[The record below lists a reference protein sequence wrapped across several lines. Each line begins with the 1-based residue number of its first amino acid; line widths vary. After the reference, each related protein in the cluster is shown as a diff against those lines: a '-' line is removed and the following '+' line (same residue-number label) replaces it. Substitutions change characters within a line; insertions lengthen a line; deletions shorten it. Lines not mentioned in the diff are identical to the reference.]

1 MPPLLTTCIHFSQTS
16 VELSTLSH
24 WLVVGSTSHDV
35 HPLLIGPNASDAATK
50 DVDLAVEDSCGGE
63 FATDAHGGTAEPA
76 VEVAVNE
83 PDVGG
88 GEVVDGAA
96 EDIDGGAEDGVGGA
110 DGGGGDRGKGSEE
123 GCMLQPFNT
132 MQNQQIRHETTSNS
146 SGRGSLVPST
156 TQPSEAIQRVLNMN
170 PTRTVT
176 HNVLSAPQNQ
186 SGRTEKWMLHD
197 RDVMNHHVLVVPE
210 NNLRQKSSLLNIDR
224 HFVNFVYDTKFERTG
239 IPIYPISDYSNHHHH
254 HHQDSSHRHKRDQGH
269 LPVNTLHKVAIKAVD
284 VLTVMAIRVELSPS

>member
-123 GCMLQPFNT
+123 G
-132 MQNQQIRHETTSNS
+132 
-146 SGRGSLVPST
+146 V
-156 TQPSEAIQRVLNMN
+156 
-170 PTRTVT
+170 
-176 HNVLSAPQNQ
+176 
-186 SGRTEKWMLHD
+186 
-197 RDVMNHHVLVVPE
+197 
-210 NNLRQKSSLLNIDR
+210 
-224 HFVNFVYDTKFERTG
+224 
-239 IPIYPISDYSNHHHH
+239 
-254 HHQDSSHRHKRDQGH
+254 
-269 LPVNTLHKVAIKAVD
+269 
-284 VLTVMAIRVELSPS
+284 IRVCGVEREALEEKGVT

>member
-1 MPPLLTTCIHFSQTS
+1 MPPLLTTCIHFSRTS
-16 VELSTLSH
+16 VKLSTLFH

-63 FATDAHGGTAEPA
+63 FAADAHGGTAEPA

-123 GCMLQPFNT
+123 G
-132 MQNQQIRHETTSNS
+132 
-146 SGRGSLVPST
+146 V
-156 TQPSEAIQRVLNMN
+156 
-170 PTRTVT
+170 
-176 HNVLSAPQNQ
+176 
-186 SGRTEKWMLHD
+186 
-197 RDVMNHHVLVVPE
+197 
-210 NNLRQKSSLLNIDR
+210 
-224 HFVNFVYDTKFERTG
+224 
-239 IPIYPISDYSNHHHH
+239 
-254 HHQDSSHRHKRDQGH
+254 
-269 LPVNTLHKVAIKAVD
+269 
-284 VLTVMAIRVELSPS
+284 IRVCGVEREALEEKGVT